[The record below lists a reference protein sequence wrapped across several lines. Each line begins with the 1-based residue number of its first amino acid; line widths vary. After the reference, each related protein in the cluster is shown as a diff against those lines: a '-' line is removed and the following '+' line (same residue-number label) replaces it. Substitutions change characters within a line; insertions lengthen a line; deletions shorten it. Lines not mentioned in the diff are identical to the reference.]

1 MNIAVTGSLGTGKS
15 TVSKILAATLETE
28 LIDTDQ
34 LCRAQMLPGAEGF
47 EEFSRTFGKKFIQS
61 DNTIDR
67 PALRQAVFEDEE
79 IRTQLEKILHP
90 LAQEEVSSYCRECRS
105 RGKSLIV
112 EVPLLYEVGWQDEF
126 DVSVVVYVPEKI
138 CIERVRA
145 RNGLAVEAIKQI
157 LRSQMPID
165 IKRHCADFIIDNSG
179 TFVSTVQQVA
189 WLSKKLSRKLHVELF
204 NDNRPKALSKNNM
217 AEEMLRTP

>member
-34 LCRAQMLPGAEGF
+34 LCRRQMLPGTEGF
-47 EEFSRTFGKKFIQS
+47 EEFRLTFGKMFIQS

-67 PALRQAVFEDEE
+67 LALRQAVFEDEHL
-79 IRTQLEKILHP
+79 RTQLEGILHP
-90 LAQEEVSSYCRECRS
+90 LVQREVSSYCRECRR
-105 RGKSLIV
+105 RGKILVV

-126 DVSVVVYVPEKI
+126 DASVVVYVPEKI

-145 RNGLAVEAIKQI
+145 RNGLAVEEIKQI

-165 IKRHCADFIIDNSG
+165 KKRDYADFIIDNSG
-179 TFVSTVQQVA
+179 TFVSTVQQIA
-189 WLSKKLSRKLHVELF
+189 WLSKKLSRK
-204 NDNRPKALSKNNM
+204 SKV
-217 AEEMLRTP
+217 